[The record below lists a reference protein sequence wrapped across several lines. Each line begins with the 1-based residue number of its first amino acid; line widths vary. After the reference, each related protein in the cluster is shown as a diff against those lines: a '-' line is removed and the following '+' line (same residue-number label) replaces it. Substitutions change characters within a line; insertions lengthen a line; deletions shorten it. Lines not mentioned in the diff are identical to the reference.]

1 MPTSRAVLVL
11 GMHRS
16 GTSAVARGLA
26 ALGVYLGDDF
36 LDAQPE
42 NPTGYWED
50 RQIVEINERLLKV
63 LGLQWDDA
71 TPIAPREFEG
81 RRVRALQR
89 DAVRYLKV
97 AFLSRTPW
105 GFKDPRTVRLLP
117 FWRGALSRCE
127 VEDSYVVVIRNP
139 RSVAASLFA
148 RQAMDA
154 REAYRL
160 WLVYMVPFLNDII
173 GKPSVVVDYDLL
185 MADPRHELTRV
196 ERIAGTG
203 DAREGEIDRFATE
216 FLNAELRHTLYARD
230 DFEANC
236 EAAALTQSA
245 YLLLHEAATDRLSIQ
260 SPAFWTA
267 WEEIRTRLSSVA
279 GNPRVRVA
287 LWPFRAPAR
296 AKKPKNN

>member
-26 ALGVYLGDDF
+26 ALGVYLGEDF

-50 RQIVEINERLLKV
+50 RRIVELNERLLKV
-63 LGLQWDDA
+63 LGLRWDDV

-89 DAVRYLKV
+89 EAVRYLKL
-97 AFLSRTPW
+97 AFRSRSPW

-117 FWRGALSRCE
+117 FWRDVLKRCD
-127 VEDSYVVVIRNP
+127 VEDSYVVAIRNP
-139 RSVAASLFA
+139 RSVVASLFA

-154 REAYRL
+154 REACRL
-160 WLVYMVPFLNDII
+160 WLVYMVPFLNDIM

-185 MADPRHELTRV
+185 MADPRHELARV
-196 ERIAGTG
+196 ERIVESGNG
-203 DAREGEIDRFATE
+203 REHEIERFATE
-216 FLNAELRHTLYARD
+216 FLNAELRHTLYSRD

-236 EAAALTQSA
+236 EAAALTRSA
-245 YLLLHEAATDRLSIQ
+245 YLLLHEAATDRLSLQ

-267 WEEIRTRLSSVA
+267 WEGIASRLGSVA
-279 GNPRVRVA
+279 GNPRESVGR
-287 LWPFRAPAR
+287 WSFAR
-296 AKKPKNN
+296 WLQRGKIK